1 MRLDGSGS
9 ILMFDIIIII
19 VIVIRRIDHDII
31 IHLICVVM
39 VAVGILY
46 IL

>member
-9 ILMFDIIIII
+9 ILMFDIIII
-19 VIVIRRIDHDII
+19 VIRRIDHDII
-31 IHLICVVM
+31 IHLIRLMM